1 MDSMHLLL
9 KWGHIVAMVYW
20 LGGEWGVFQ
29 TSYHVTNPRLPLD
42 ERKRHMETAYR
53 IDILA
58 RTGIIMLLPLG
69 IHMGYNFGVQPLGG
83 HFLTLVWL
91 LTAAWLSLTWM
102 AFVKRETNAGI
113 TLTLWD
119 ERIRYVLIPL
129 LAGLAIWSFVAKDGP
144 LGGPEGSWSGWYPA
158 KVFLY
163 SLMLVIGLI
172 LRFVMRHWTLIFR
185 QLAAGGPREE
195 LEARLNKEIG
205 TARKLAYVYWV
216 GILSIAYIGVAK
228 PF

>member
-1 MDSMHLLL
+1 MHLLL

-69 IHMGYNFGVQPLGG
+69 LHMGYNFGVQPLGG
-83 HFLTLVWL
+83 SFITAVWL
-91 LTAAWLSLTWM
+91 LTAAWLTLTWM
-102 AFVKRETNAGI
+102 AFVKRETDTGI

-129 LAGLAIWSFVAKDGP
+129 LAGLAIWSFIKQDGP
-144 LGGPEGSWSGWYPA
+144 LGGPEGAWSGWYPA

-163 SLMLVIGLI
+163 SMTLVIGLV
-172 LRFVMRHWTLIFR
+172 LRFVMRHWTTIFR
-185 QLAAGGPREE
+185 QLLAGGPREE
-195 LEARLNKEIG
+195 LEARLKKEIG

-216 GILSIAYIGVAK
+216 TILTIAYIGVAK

>member
-1 MDSMHLLL
+1 MDTMHLLL

-29 TSYHVTNPRLPLD
+29 TSYNVTNPRLSLD

-58 RTGIIMLLPLG
+58 RTGIVMLLPLG
-69 IHMGYNFGVQPLGG
+69 LHMGYNFGVQPLGG
-83 HFLTLVWL
+83 SFLTTVWL
-91 LTAAWLSLTWM
+91 LTAAWLTLTWM
-102 AFVKRETNAGI
+102 AFVKRETDTGI

-129 LAGLAIWSFVAKDGP
+129 LAGLAIWSFIRRDGP
-144 LGGPEGSWSGWYPA
+144 LGGPAGSWSAWYPT

-163 SLMLVIGLI
+163 SMTLVIGLV
-172 LRFVMRHWTLIFR
+172 LRFVMRHWTTIFR
-185 QLAAGGPREE
+185 QLLAGGPREE

-216 GILSIAYIGVAK
+216 TILSIAYIGVAK

>member
-1 MDSMHLLL
+1 MDPLHLLL

-29 TSYHVTNPRLPLD
+29 TSYHVTNPRLSLD

-69 IHMGYNFGVQPLGG
+69 LHMGYNFGVQPLGG
-83 HFLTLVWL
+83 GFITAIWL
-91 LTAAWLSLTWM
+91 LTAAWLTLTWL
-102 AFVKRETNAGI
+102 AFVKRETDTGI
-113 TLTLWD
+113 MLTLWD

-129 LAGLAIWSFVAKDGP
+129 LAGLAIWSFIRRDGP
-144 LGGPEGSWSGWYPA
+144 LGGPAGAWSAWYPT

-163 SLMLVIGLI
+163 SMTLVIGLV
-172 LRFVMRHWTLIFR
+172 LRFVMRHWTTIFR
-185 QLAAGGPREE
+185 QLVAGGPREA
-195 LEARLNKEIG
+195 LEARLRKEIG
-205 TARKLAYVYWV
+205 TARKLAYVYWIT
-216 GILSIAYIGVAK
+216 ILSIAYIGVAK

>member
-1 MDSMHLLL
+1 MDTMHLLL

-29 TSYHVTNPRLPLD
+29 TSYHVTNPRLSLE

-69 IHMGYNFGVQPLGG
+69 LHMGYNFGVQPLGG
-83 HFLTLVWL
+83 SFITLVWL

-102 AFVKRETNAGI
+102 AFVKRETDTGI
-113 TLTLWD
+113 RLTLWD

-129 LAGLAIWSFVAKDGP
+129 LAGLAIWSFIAKDGP
-144 LGGPEGSWSGWYPA
+144 LGGPEGAWSAWYPA
-158 KVFLY
+158 KVFLF
-163 SLMLVIGLI
+163 SITLVIGLV
-172 LRFVMRHWTLIFR
+172 LRFVMRHWTMIFR

-216 GILSIAYIGVAK
+216 TILTIAYIGVAK